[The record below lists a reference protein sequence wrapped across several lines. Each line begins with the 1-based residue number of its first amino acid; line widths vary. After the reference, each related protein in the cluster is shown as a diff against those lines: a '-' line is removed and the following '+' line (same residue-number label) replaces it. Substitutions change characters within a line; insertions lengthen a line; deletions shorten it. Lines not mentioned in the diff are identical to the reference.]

1 MSTTQMNLLILHKL
15 QSTELIFF
23 FWQII
28 VLDLVM
34 PSSSLISRRWNFDMG
49 VHRQFV
55 LQEK

>member
-1 MSTTQMNLLILHKL
+1 MSTTQMNLLILHKI

-34 PSSSLISRRWNFDMG
+34 PQHFANQSPLE
-49 VHRQFV
+49 
-55 LQEK
+55 L